1 MMATLTCAAG
11 IVSPPSASAQPA
23 PAADVNGDGRVTVDD
38 LESSVIQIQAAMS
51 AGRVTSEGLTRAYL
65 GRIKKYDDAPRL
77 GPLGPPNAV
86 LTLNRHAIAEARAL
100 DRARAAHPDRSPLYG
115 VPVLLKDNIGTR
127 DMPTTA
133 GCRCLRDNRP
143 GDDSVVVQRLRRAGA
158 VILGK
163 TNLDEFAVNT
173 LGASSLGGL
182 TLNAY
187 SPGQSSG
194 GSSGGSAVSVA
205 LAFSTLAFGTDTG
218 GSVRTPSSWNSVVGV
233 RPSTGVVSRT
243 GVIPLALSQDTVGPI
258 ARNVSDAAIALAVIA
273 GRDPADQATSAATKV
288 ALAQPVPHALKGA
301 VIGVAS
307 NLNGDDP
314 ATRAIMDDSIR
325 TLRRAGAIV
334 RTVAVTP
341 PRFESGSSFEIR
353 PEIDAYLAGQAG
365 PSARGKTLA
374 ELVNS
379 GQSLLALDPRT
390 PARLGVTDAQY
401 RTQLVAHQRRIGSYR
416 THLTR
421 LMDSAGLDA
430 IVYPTTPGPPTGLAG
445 DNVYIAPL
453 SGMPAVTVPAGYR
466 YGSGREVSGAT
477 GIEFL
482 GRRFADSDLL
492 SLAADFDRLHHA
504 RVRPVP

>member
-1 MMATLTCAAG
+1 VQRHHVLAAARSSHRRQEVHG
-11 IVSPPSASAQPA
+11 VGVI
-23 PAADVNGDGRVTVDD
+23 D
-38 LESSVIQIQAAMS
+38 LE
-51 AGRVTSEGLTRAYL
+51 G
-65 GRIKKYDDAPRL
+65 
-77 GPLGPPNAV
+77 
-86 LTLNRHAIAEARAL
+86 
-100 DRARAAHPDRSPLYG
+100 
-115 VPVLLKDNIGTR
+115 
-127 DMPTTA
+127 
-133 GCRCLRDNRP
+133 
-143 GDDSVVVQRLRRAGA
+143 
-158 VILGK
+158 
-163 TNLDEFAVNT
+163 
-173 LGASSLGGL
+173 
-182 TLNAY
+182 
-187 SPGQSSG
+187 
-194 GSSGGSAVSVA
+194 
-205 LAFSTLAFGTDTG
+205 
-218 GSVRTPSSWNSVVGV
+218 
-233 RPSTGVVSRT
+233 
-243 GVIPLALSQDTVGPI
+243 
-258 ARNVSDAAIALAVIA
+258 
-273 GRDPADQATSAATKV
+273 
-288 ALAQPVPHALKGA
+288 
-301 VIGVAS
+301 
-307 NLNGDDP
+307 
-314 ATRAIMDDSIR
+314 IMDDSIR

-334 RTVAVTP
+334 RTIAVTP

-374 ELVNS
+374 ELVGS

-466 YGSGREVSGAT
+466 YGTGRQISGAT

-504 RVRPVP
+504 RVRPALGREQYAVLEAADASGSR